1 MKSLWV
7 VGLALLVLSGCTTT
21 APAPEPLA
29 APKPELVGPVSSQP
43 GQCFFRDPAGK
54 VFISACPA

>member
-7 VGLALLVLSGCTTT
+7 VSFALLVFSGCNTTG
-21 APAPEPLA
+21 PAPEAAA
-29 APKPELVGPVSSQP
+29 APKPELVGPVSSQA